1 MKGRFI
7 GLWGAPLL
15 LGILTALG
23 LVSALLGDG
32 IWDTVSALAL
42 GAPVLVGA
50 WFALRRRRA

>member
-1 MKGRFI
+1 MKGRFVA
-7 GLWGAPLL
+7 LWGAPLL

-50 WFALRRRRA
+50 WFALRRRPA